1 MKMAM
6 AAVGLA
12 VAVTVLVLSGLP
24 APAGAAGG
32 GEKAAAAGGETEVTK
47 DSNLLLTAKLPVAN
61 LTVYGV
67 KLGDSIEKIPAVA
80 GVTRQ
85 TTERQQD
92 EVFTGRNVS
101 YYANEGKIY
110 RIRVHGELTEAMPPY
125 DYTRL
130 QMLLGKADE
139 AATPETNVIS
149 LTYFARRARF
159 VFHASQ
165 TVSSV
170 DFYAP

>member
-6 AAVGLA
+6 VA
-12 VAVTVLVLSGLP
+12 VAVALMVLLLSGLP
-24 APAGAAGG
+24 VPAGAAGG
-32 GEKAAAAGGETEVTK
+32 GGAAAGEMEVTK
-47 DSNLLLTAKLPVAN
+47 DSNLLLATKLPVAN

-67 KLGDSIEKIPAVA
+67 KLGDSIEKIPAAA

-101 YYANEGKIY
+101 YFANEGKIY

-149 LTYFARRARF
+149 LTYFARRVRF
-159 VFHASQ
+159 MFRDVHN
-165 TVSSV
+165 VSSV